1 MALKRI
7 AEVSVLLIWPMRSGT
22 KGLHVPVQIW
32 GSTYL
37 SLSMAYG
44 AGQKA
49 ERFTNS
55 LQPAASP
62 KLCGR
67 ATSVRHRSMCWMTD
81 ASRNAS
87 QPVNLSPVKIKTVS
101 LPISVVIKSKKPDK
115 EPETQLI
122 N

>member
-1 MALKRI
+1 
-7 AEVSVLLIWPMRSGT
+7 
-22 KGLHVPVQIW
+22 
-32 GSTYL
+32 
-37 SLSMAYG
+37 
-44 AGQKA
+44 
-49 ERFTNS
+49 
-55 LQPAASP
+55 
-62 KLCGR
+62 
-67 ATSVRHRSMCWMTD
+67 MTD